1 MVSLEETTLDDQ
13 FNHESPLFTKSLYY
27 DKSFLSH
34 THPHEMKIL
43 NTNARSLPKK
53 FIQFEALLAELSTQN
68 FSFEILTFTEIW
80 LDNHLEAGINFD
92 TYIPVMKHKSP
103 VKEGGG
109 LAIFVKTHI
118 RFKLR
123 NDLTFPIDKQNQFDG
138 IFIEI
143 ESHDK
148 QTRPLVLGNIYRSPS
163 YNSITDFSQSLS
175 LIIERLNSEN
185 KDIVIVGDMNIDLIK
200 SETHRETSEFLDNMI
215 SNDLFPKITLPT
227 RVTHTS
233 ATLIDHIYTNN
244 KQHSTIAG
252 TIKTDISDHFS
263 NFILFKWTPTK
274 SSPKFITYRNCSKI
288 AIENLNKALQ
298 ETNWTSILNNTNVDS
313 AYDKFLDIYTSLQN
327 EHLPLVTTKFN
338 KYKHKLKSWIT
349 KGILKSLKTKDK
361 LFKKMCRL
369 KNINN

>member
-1 MVSLEETTLDDQ
+1 MVSLEETIFDEQ

-43 NTNARSLPKK
+43 NTNARSLPKN

-68 FSFEILTFTEIW
+68 FSFEILTFTETW
-80 LDNHLEAGINFD
+80 LDNHLETGINFD

-148 QTRPLVLGNIYRSPS
+148 QICPLVLAKIYHSPS

-200 SETHRETSEFLDNMI
+200 SETHRETSEFLDSMI

-244 KQHSTIAG
+244 KHHSTIAG

-274 SSPKFITYRNCSKI
+274 TRPTFIT
-288 AIENLNKALQ
+288 
-298 ETNWTSILNNTNVDS
+298 
-313 AYDKFLDIYTSLQN
+313 
-327 EHLPLVTTKFN
+327 
-338 KYKHKLKSWIT
+338 
-349 KGILKSLKTKDK
+349 
-361 LFKKMCRL
+361 
-369 KNINN
+369 